1 VRLQLQLDL
10 GLGAEEEGG
19 DFYNPDGIKEGEG
32 EGGSLE
38 RREGRVRVAE
48 DKLSASGVIAQGE
61 RDWAYLHSPSS
72 SPACA
77 GDLVEIIADS
87 TFYSIPK
94 APKEGVNP
102 KGNLLP
108 PCPRSPP
115 LSPSYSASRSCV
127 LPPSQ
132 EPSLLASQPSSP
144 ARFRL
149 ARDRDHVEVH
159 GQEWRHL
166 FGEQARSCEGGQRG
180 EGGKALRGREAPRVV
195 VGGGA
200 RGMEGEWRGVGG
212 KEGEEG
218 QGRVL
223 EYLPSPPYPLLRPP
237 SPPTERSLL
246 TLTSSWATLS
256 FGR

>member
-1 VRLQLQLDL
+1 MRLQLQLDL
-10 GLGAEEEGG
+10 GFGAEEEGG

-48 DKLSASGVIAQGE
+48 DKLSASGVVAQGG

-108 PCPRSPP
+108 PSPALVLLLFLGRTLCRGPVSFLLRRSSPCSP
-115 LSPSYSASRSCV
+115 LSPPPPPASGFQGTVTMLKFTARNGVTCSANR
-127 LPPSQ
+127 P
-132 EPSLLASQPSSP
+132 
-144 ARFRL
+144 
-149 ARDRDHVEVH
+149 
-159 GQEWRHL
+159 
-166 FGEQARSCEGGQRG
+166 
-180 EGGKALRGREAPRVV
+180 VV
-195 VGGGA
+195 VK
-200 RGMEGEWRGVGG
+200 VG
-212 KEGEEG
+212 KEGEEA
-218 QGRVL
+218 RL
-223 EYLPSPPYPLLRPP
+223 
-237 SPPTERSLL
+237 
-246 TLTSSWATLS
+246 
-256 FGR
+256 